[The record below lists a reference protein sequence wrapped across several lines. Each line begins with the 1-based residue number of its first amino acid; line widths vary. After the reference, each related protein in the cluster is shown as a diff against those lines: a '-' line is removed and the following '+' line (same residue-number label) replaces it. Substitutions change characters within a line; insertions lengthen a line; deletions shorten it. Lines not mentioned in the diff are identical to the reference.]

1 MADLIPCPSCK
12 KKISAEAQACP
23 KCGQPITD
31 GARAAGRKKMAEEK
45 RAGRVGCLIFIGL
58 VLALAWWMNGSTS
71 FDQQAQK
78 AITPTL
84 KKGEHISDLAV
95 APLCGGKAARMNSH
109 ADYWVKDGKAY
120 TANGIASGYSPKAPL
135 APPSI
140 SHNEVE
146 QALAGKQIAL
156 PTTHLNVMWSLFLD
170 RLDDAAKAQG
180 LPPLQQEGH
189 YGRKLVCKSGQKAM
203 VEMREVCGA
212 VVEVQAIADC
222 VKGNKDNDL
231 TTALALRVV
240 TAVLSPDVTAEDRT
254 KALAL
259 AIEKAGKNPG
269 EYVDFTLGKV
279 AYKLIALK
287 GDKKGEFRI
296 GLEATARQPANS

>member
-12 KKISAEAQACP
+12 KKISVEAQACP

-31 GARAAGRKKMAEEK
+31 EARAVGRKKMAEEK
-45 RAGRVGCLIFIGL
+45 RAGRVGCVFFIGL
-58 VLALAWWMNGSTS
+58 VLALAWWLNGSTP
-71 FDQQAQK
+71 FDKEAEK

-84 KKGEHISDLAV
+84 KNGEHISDLAV
-95 APLCGGKAARMNSH
+95 APLCGGKAARMNSY

-156 PTTHLNVMWSLFLD
+156 PTTHLNVMWSLFFD

-180 LPPLQQEGH
+180 LPPLQAEGY

-203 VEMREVCGA
+203 VEMREMCGV

-222 VKGNKDNDL
+222 VKGSKDNDL

-240 TAVLSPDVTAEDRT
+240 TAVLSPDVSVDDRA
-254 KALAL
+254 KALSVAL
-259 AIEKAGKNPG
+259 ENAAQKPG
-269 EYVDFTLGKV
+269 EYEDFSLGNV

-287 GDKKGEFRI
+287 GSKKGEFRI
-296 GLEATARQPANS
+296 GLEAKAR